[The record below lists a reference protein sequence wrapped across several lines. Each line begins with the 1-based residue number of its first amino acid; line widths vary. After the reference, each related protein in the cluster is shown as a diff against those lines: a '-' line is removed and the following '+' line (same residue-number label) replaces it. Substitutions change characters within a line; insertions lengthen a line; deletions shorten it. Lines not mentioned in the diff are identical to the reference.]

1 MNELHSTDIEREI
14 IGAMLMEPDC
24 IGDVQAIV
32 GIDDFFCLMER
43 KTFEQ
48 IGIALSRNEPP
59 DFALI
64 ADRLEREAPRG
75 DWLSYLATLMRNT
88 PSAANAAAY
97 ATRAKEYST
106 LRKLHRAGVEIAQ
119 VCIDPSLDVSGK
131 IAKAQQSVFDLTTL
145 EGPRGPKQ
153 ARHAAL
159 EWWADMEAAAQ
170 SEKGFVGLST
180 GFPDLDN
187 RILGMGRGDMI
198 LIAGR
203 PGTGK
208 TAFALNVAMANVN
221 NGKTILYFSL
231 EMAGRQLMG
240 RIASA
245 QTWTPYA
252 SILSA
257 RLTEDQQHAVTQFVA
272 QIKGMPLHIDDQ
284 AGLHINDI
292 AARCRAFRQKRP
304 LDLIVIDHIGLVKGE
319 GGAKYERS
327 SYVSNRTKELARE
340 MDCPVIALTQMN
352 RAIDSRADKT
362 PVLSD
367 LRDTGS
373 LEEDAD
379 MVMFL
384 HSPAEGKVELIAAKL
399 RKGKIGSEWLDKRLD
414 VMRLVTG
421 QPYYAPPPERT
432 YKRRGVEL

>member
-1 MNELHSTDIEREI
+1 MSELHSTDIEREI

-32 GIDDFFCLMER
+32 GDEDFYGLMER

-48 IGIALSRNEPP
+48 IRVALSRGEPA

-64 ADRLEREAPRG
+64 ADRLEQESPRG
-75 DWLSYLATLMRNT
+75 DWFTYLATLMRNT
-88 PSAANAAAY
+88 PSAANVAAY
-97 ATRAKEYST
+97 ATRVREYST
-106 LRKLHRAGVEIAQ
+106 LRKLHRAGVEITR
-119 VCIDPSLDVSGK
+119 VCVDPSIDVAGK
-131 IAKAQQSVFDLTTL
+131 IAKAQQSAFELTTL

-170 SEKGFVGLST
+170 SETGFVGLST
-180 GFPDLDN
+180 GFHDLDR

-198 LIAGR
+198 LLAGR

-208 TAFALNVAMANVN
+208 TALALNIGMANVN
-221 NGKTILYFSL
+221 AAKTMLYFSL

-245 QTWTPYA
+245 QTWTPYD

-257 RLTEDQQHAVTQFVA
+257 QLTEDQQSAVTQFVA

-284 AGLHINDI
+284 AGLHIHDI
-292 AARCRAFRQKRP
+292 AARCRAFRQKHP
-304 LDLIVIDHIGLVKGE
+304 LALIVIDHIGLVKGD
-319 GGAKYERS
+319 GGTKYERA

-379 MVMFL
+379 VVMFL
-384 HSPAEGKVELIAAKL
+384 HSPAESKVELIAAKL
-399 RKGKIGSEWLDKRLD
+399 RKGQTGSVWFDKRLD
-414 VMRLVTG
+414 VMRLIPG
-421 QPYYAPPPERT
+421 QPYYPPPPEKT
-432 YKRRGVEL
+432 YARRSMDL